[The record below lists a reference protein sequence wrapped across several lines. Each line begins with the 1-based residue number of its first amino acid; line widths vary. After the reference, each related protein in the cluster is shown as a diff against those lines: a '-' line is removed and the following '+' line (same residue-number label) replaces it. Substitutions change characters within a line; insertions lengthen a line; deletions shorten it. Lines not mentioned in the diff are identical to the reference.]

1 MLMGFFAVYPAIA
14 AYLALKMNIDRT
26 LCGVSVALTEL
37 LASVPAAHHQA
48 NIVALQAITI

>member
-1 MLMGFFAVYPAIA
+1 MLMGFFAVYSAIV